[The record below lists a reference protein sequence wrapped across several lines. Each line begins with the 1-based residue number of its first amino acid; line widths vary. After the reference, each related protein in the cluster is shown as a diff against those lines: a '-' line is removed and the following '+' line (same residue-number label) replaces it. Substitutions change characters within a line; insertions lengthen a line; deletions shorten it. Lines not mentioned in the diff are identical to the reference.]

1 MTGVFASDFDSGNM
15 SCTSGHICR
24 EWTVGQE
31 APIKF
36 TLGLRYC
43 FSKPVLG
50 ESGGED
56 LGRIANNPDPE
67 LFRARERRALFQVRT
82 HTDMRT
88 REMER
93 LYTANTTRQL
103 LPTNN

>member
-15 SCTSGHICR
+15 SCTSGHIWS

-31 APIKF
+31 APIRF
-36 TLGLRYC
+36 TL
-43 FSKPVLG
+43 KPVLG